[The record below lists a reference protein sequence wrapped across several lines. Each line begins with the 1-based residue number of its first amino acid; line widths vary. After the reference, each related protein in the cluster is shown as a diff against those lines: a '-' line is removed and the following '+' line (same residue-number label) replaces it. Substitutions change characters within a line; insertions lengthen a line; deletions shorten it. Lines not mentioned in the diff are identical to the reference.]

1 MTSIEVPDG
10 YVLVPARMEL
20 TPENMEALAFML
32 GGDPDAKDADERW
45 NGGTLW
51 VGETVGDNGEK
62 YYGLNV
68 ANVECYE
75 EGSIPI
81 VEFAAAPAASGG
93 EDDPYAFSE
102 SRREHEAACRDRMN
116 VSGVFKA
123 HPPSGASVSERARN
137 MLSAA
142 YREADMHEHA
152 YNLTHYPRTTTSE
165 QEVALSAIER
175 ALSSPRQEG
184 EAVAW
189 SVIQIGNRGAAYDSS
204 DTKRAFTYDHQPGNI
219 DASRL
224 GRATDVAAV
233 ASAGDSIDRGLALL
247 KALQENGFG
256 VFQVGPPVSTAASTQ
271 GLMKLAAE
279 WRRKVRE
286 HFGYGPSGQALLS
299 CAGELESLLASPTTG
314 ADGGGR

>member
-184 EAVAW
+184 EVVYQFRDGYGAW
-189 SVIQIGNRGAAYDSS
+189 R
-204 DTKRAFTYDHQPGNI
+204 DTTKSHYEADDRHDKRILYTHP
-219 DASRL
+219 
-224 GRATDVAAV
+224 
-233 ASAGDSIDRGLALL
+233 
-247 KALQENGFG
+247 
-256 VFQVGPPVSTAASTQ
+256 STAASTQ
-271 GLMKLAAE
+271 GGAGQHAIRNAVDALRMAAASACKKG
-279 WRRKVRE
+279 RKDRYIE
-286 HFGYGPSGQALLS
+286 ARYR
-299 CAGELESLLASPTTG
+299 LESLLTSPTTG
-314 ADGGGR
+314 ADGELP